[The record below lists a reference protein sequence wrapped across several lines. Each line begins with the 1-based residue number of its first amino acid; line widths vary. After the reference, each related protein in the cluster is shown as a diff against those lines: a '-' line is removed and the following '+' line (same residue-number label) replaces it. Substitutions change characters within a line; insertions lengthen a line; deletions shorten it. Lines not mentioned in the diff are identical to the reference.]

1 MRSMNKKNN
10 PLNQYPLHVWAL
22 TILLTPLIIV
32 LILVLTEQKNVL
44 VNVGLLPA
52 FWGIGMIVSSPY
64 LLIFILSNRFIER
77 LSLSDLAKKII
88 FGLIGASCI
97 LLTFAPVGSS
107 LAIIFSL
114 SYSPMFF
121 TLSLVMRRES
131 IKPSI
136 GNEANLQQ

>member
-32 LILVLTEQKNVL
+32 LIVVLTEQKNVL
-44 VNVGLLPA
+44 VNVRLLPA
-52 FWGIGMIVSSPY
+52 FWGIGMILSSPY
-64 LLIFILSNRFIER
+64 LLIFILSNRFIEKLN
-77 LSLSDLAKKII
+77 LSNLAKKII

-107 LAIIFSL
+107 LAIIFSV

-121 TLSLVMRRES
+121 ILSLMMRRAS
-131 IKPSI
+131 IKPSLAD
-136 GNEANLQQ
+136 EAN

>member
-1 MRSMNKKNN
+1 MQKKNK
-10 PLNQYPLHVWAL
+10 PLNQYPLYVWAL

-52 FWGIGMIVSSPY
+52 FWGIGMVLSSPS
-64 LLIFILSNRFIER
+64 LLIFILSNRLIEK
-77 LSLSDLAKKII
+77 LSLSDLAKKFI
-88 FGLIGASCI
+88 FGLIGVSCI
-97 LLTFAPVGSS
+97 ILTFALLGGSS
-107 LAIIFSL
+107 TIKLSL

-121 TLSLVMRRES
+121 ILSLMVRRAS

-136 GNEANLQQ
+136 ADEAN

>member
-1 MRSMNKKNN
+1 MNKKNN

-32 LILVLTEQKNVL
+32 LFFVLTDVKNAL
-44 VNVGLLPA
+44 VNVRLLPA
-52 FWGIGMIVSSPY
+52 LWGIGMIVSSPY

-77 LSLSDLAKKII
+77 LSLSDLAKKLI

-107 LAIIFSL
+107 LAIIFSV

-121 TLSLVMRRES
+121 TLSLMMRRAS

-136 GNEANLQQ
+136 ADEAN

>member
-1 MRSMNKKNN
+1 MNKKNN

-32 LILVLTEQKNVL
+32 LFFVLTDVKNAL
-44 VNVGLLPA
+44 VNVRLLPA
-52 FWGIGMIVSSPY
+52 FWGIGMILSSPY

-77 LSLSDLAKKII
+77 LSLSDLAKKLI

-107 LAIIFSL
+107 LAIIFSV

-121 TLSLVMRRES
+121 TLSLVMRRAS

-136 GNEANLQQ
+136 ADEAN

>member
-1 MRSMNKKNN
+1 MNKKNN

-32 LILVLTEQKNVL
+32 LFFVLTDVKNAL
-44 VNVGLLPA
+44 VNVRLLPA
-52 FWGIGMIVSSPY
+52 FWGIGMIASSPY

-77 LSLSDLAKKII
+77 LSLSDLAKKLI

-107 LAIIFSL
+107 LAIIFSV

-121 TLSLVMRRES
+121 TLSLMMRRAS

-136 GNEANLQQ
+136 ADEAN

>member
-1 MRSMNKKNN
+1 MNKKNN

-32 LILVLTEQKNVL
+32 LFFVLTDVKNAL
-44 VNVGLLPA
+44 VNVRLLPA
-52 FWGIGMIVSSPY
+52 FWGIGMIASSPY

-107 LAIIFSL
+107 LAIIFSV

-121 TLSLVMRRES
+121 TLSLMMRRAS

-136 GNEANLQQ
+136 ADEAN

>member
-1 MRSMNKKNN
+1 MEKNN
-10 PLNQYPLHVWAL
+10 PLNQYPLSVWVL
-22 TILLTPLIIV
+22 TILLTPIVMV

-44 VNVGLLPA
+44 VNVRLLPA
-52 FWGIGMIVSSPY
+52 FWGIGMLLSSPY

-97 LLTFAPVGSS
+97 ILTFAPVGSS
-107 LAIIFSL
+107 FAIILSI

-121 TLSLVMRRES
+121 ILSLVMRRES
-131 IKPSI
+131 IKPSLEDES
-136 GNEANLQQ
+136 N

>member
-1 MRSMNKKNN
+1 MQKKNK
-10 PLNQYPLHVWAL
+10 PLNQYPLYVWAL

-52 FWGIGMIVSSPY
+52 FWGIGMVLSSPS
-64 LLIFILSNRFIER
+64 LLIFILSNRFIEK
-77 LSLSDLAKKII
+77 LSLSDLAKKFI
-88 FGLIGASCI
+88 FGLIGVSCI
-97 LLTFAPVGSS
+97 ILTFALLGGSS
-107 LAIIFSL
+107 TIKLSL

-121 TLSLVMRRES
+121 ILSLMVRRAS

-136 GNEANLQQ
+136 ADEAN

>member
-1 MRSMNKKNN
+1 MNKKNN

-32 LILVLTEQKNVL
+32 LFFVLTDVKNAL
-44 VNVGLLPA
+44 VNVRLLPA
-52 FWGIGMIVSSPY
+52 FWGIGMILSSPY

-77 LSLSDLAKKII
+77 LSLSDLAKKLI

-107 LAIIFSL
+107 LAIIFSV

-121 TLSLVMRRES
+121 TLSLMMRRAS
-131 IKPSI
+131 IKPSLAD
-136 GNEANLQQ
+136 EAN

>member
-1 MRSMNKKNN
+1 MNKKNN

-32 LILVLTEQKNVL
+32 LFFVLTDVKNAL
-44 VNVGLLPA
+44 VNVRLLPA

-64 LLIFILSNRFIER
+64 LLIFILSNRFIEKLN
-77 LSLSDLAKKII
+77 LSNLAKKII
-88 FGLIGASCI
+88 LGLIGASCI

-107 LAIIFSL
+107 LAIIFSV

-121 TLSLVMRRES
+121 TLSLMMRRAS

-136 GNEANLQQ
+136 ADEAN

>member
-1 MRSMNKKNN
+1 MKKNK
-10 PLNQYPLHVWAL
+10 PLNQYPLYVWAL

-32 LILVLTEQKNVL
+32 LFFVLTDVKNAL
-44 VNVGLLPA
+44 VNVRLLPA

-77 LSLSDLAKKII
+77 LSLSDLAKKLI

-107 LAIIFSL
+107 LAIIFSV

-121 TLSLVMRRES
+121 TLSLVMRSES
-131 IKPSI
+131 IKLSLAD
-136 GNEANLQQ
+136 EAN

>member
-32 LILVLTEQKNVL
+32 LFFVLTDVKNAL
-44 VNVGLLPA
+44 VNVRLLPA
-52 FWGIGMIVSSPY
+52 FWGIGMILSSPY

-77 LSLSDLAKKII
+77 LSLSDLAKKLI

-107 LAIIFSL
+107 LAIIFSV

-121 TLSLVMRRES
+121 TLSLVMRRAS

-136 GNEANLQQ
+136 ADEAN

>member
-1 MRSMNKKNN
+1 MQNVRSMEKNK
-10 PLNQYPLHVWAL
+10 PLNQYPLYVWVL

-52 FWGIGMIVSSPY
+52 FWGIGMILSSPS
-64 LLIFILSNRFIER
+64 LLIFILSNRFIEK

-88 FGLIGASCI
+88 FGLIGVSCI
-97 LLTFAPVGSS
+97 ILTFALLGGSS
-107 LAIIFSL
+107 TIKLSL

-121 TLSLVMRRES
+121 ILSLMVRRAS
-131 IKPSI
+131 IKPSLED
-136 GNEANLQQ
+136 EAN

>member
-1 MRSMNKKNN
+1 VRSMNKKNN

-32 LILVLTEQKNVL
+32 LFFVLTDVKNAL
-44 VNVGLLPA
+44 VNVRLLPA

-77 LSLSDLAKKII
+77 LSLSDLAKKLI

-107 LAIIFSL
+107 LAIIFSV

-121 TLSLVMRRES
+121 TLSLMMRRAS

-136 GNEANLQQ
+136 ADEAN

>member
-1 MRSMNKKNN
+1 MQNVRSMEKNK
-10 PLNQYPLHVWAL
+10 PLNQYPLYVWVL

-52 FWGIGMIVSSPY
+52 FWGIGMILSSPS
-64 LLIFILSNRFIER
+64 LLIFILSNRFIEK
-77 LSLSDLAKKII
+77 LSLSDLAKKLI
-88 FGLIGASCI
+88 FGLIGVSCI
-97 LLTFAPVGSS
+97 ILTFALLGGSS
-107 LAIIFSL
+107 TIKLSL

-121 TLSLVMRRES
+121 ILSLMMRRAS

-136 GNEANLQQ
+136 ADEAN

>member
-1 MRSMNKKNN
+1 MNKKNN

-32 LILVLTEQKNVL
+32 LFFVLTDVKNAL
-44 VNVGLLPA
+44 VNVRLLPA

-64 LLIFILSNRFIER
+64 LLIFILSNRFIEK

-107 LAIIFSL
+107 LAIIFSV

-121 TLSLVMRRES
+121 TLSLMMRRAS

-136 GNEANLQQ
+136 ADEAN